1 MKKIVN
7 SIVQILITFIQI
19 TFILLLIGIGL
30 NYFNKFY
37 KYSNTKKILS
47 ILTMTVLAFVL
58 LLIYLYNGAPQS
70 DFSLKSTFALLKTNE
85 KATSITFG
93 ILGGSYIIGFFIIQI
108 AKLLIDKK
116 ENLDSETKYYLI
128 PLYATV
134 VSILII
140 ILGICA
146 SYIYANEII
155 LQVCFGLIFGPVI
168 LGLNGVIYDYLLLSN
183 IDEED

>member
-1 MKKIVN
+1 M
-7 SIVQILITFIQI
+7 
-19 TFILLLIGIGL
+19 
-30 NYFNKFY
+30 
-37 KYSNTKKILS
+37 
-47 ILTMTVLAFVL
+47 
-58 LLIYLYNGAPQS
+58 
-70 DFSLKSTFALLKTNE
+70 LKTNE